1 MFSPGNMTAWT
12 PCKEGE
18 VVNFTT
24 NDLVLPWN
32 PEESPECL
40 QHDDHMKKQSM
51 VEEKVAAD
59 ETQAKTDNLA
69 SHEKIF
75 FNAVENSVVAV
86 NTETKRLKS
95 LQT

>member
-1 MFSPGNMTAWT
+1 MTAWT

-32 PEESPECL
+32 PEENPECL
-40 QHDDHMKKQSM
+40 QHDDQMKEQSM
-51 VEEKVAAD
+51 LEEKVAAGV
-59 ETQAKTDNLA
+59 TQAKMDNFA

-75 FNAVENSVVAV
+75 FNAVENNVLAV
-86 NTETKRLKS
+86 NTETKRMTA
-95 LQT
+95 LQP